1 MISANSGARPGTCGH
16 GVLRNRLRSGTLAN
30 KYSTAVTLNASPD
43 AVLAAAADILQRDFR
58 VRVSPGPG
66 GVSGSTGVSMLSWG
80 EKLSVSVDGAG
91 PQGTSV
97 TVRSASVMPLQF
109 IDYGRNR
116 RNVEKLAG
124 QLSGRLAPGAAAP
137 SGPPGTPGQ

>member
-1 MISANSGARPGTCGH
+1 M
-16 GVLRNRLRSGTLAN
+16 AN
-30 KYSTAVTLNASPD
+30 KYSTTVTFNAAPD
-43 AVLAAAADILQRDFR
+43 AVLAAAADVLQRDFR
-58 VRVSPGPG
+58 VRASQGTS
-66 GVSGSTGVSMLSWG
+66 GVSGSTRMSFLSWG
-80 EKLSVSVDGAG
+80 ENLSVSVDGAG

-124 QLSGRLAPGAAAP
+124 QLTGRLAPGTAGAYGAP
-137 SGPPGTPGQ
+137 GAPGSPGA